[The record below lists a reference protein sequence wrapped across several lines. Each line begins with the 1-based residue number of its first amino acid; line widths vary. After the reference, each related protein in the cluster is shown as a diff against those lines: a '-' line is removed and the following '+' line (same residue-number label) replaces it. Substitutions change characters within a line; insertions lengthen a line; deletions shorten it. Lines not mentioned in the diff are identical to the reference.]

1 MPKIKCTTNF
11 ENETITMKTKEFD
24 RFIDKVKKEIK
35 KKIRTATAKE
45 IFDKADEIE
54 IRYFD
59 KEKRWEKLK
68 DYYEYRF
75 LKEKLKK
82 KYGVK

>member
-35 KKIRTATAKE
+35 KKIRIAIAKE
-45 IFDKADEIE
+45 IFEEIDKKQ
-54 IRYFD
+54 IRLGYTW
-59 KEKRWEKLK
+59 KE
-68 DYYEYRF
+68 YNA
-75 LKEKLKK
+75 LKK
-82 KYGVK
+82 KYLK